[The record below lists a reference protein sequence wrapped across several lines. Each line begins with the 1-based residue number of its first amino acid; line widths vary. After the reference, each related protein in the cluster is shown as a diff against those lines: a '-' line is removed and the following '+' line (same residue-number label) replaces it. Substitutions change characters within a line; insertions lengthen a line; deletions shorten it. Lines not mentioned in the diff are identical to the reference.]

1 MKRFIKAI
9 LWLPLTLLKWLWSII
24 WGFIQ
29 TILLLAIIIFGLLY
43 YANHSDSQL
52 ANTISN
58 ISNQVVTFYNIWKD
72 SDAKLQDK
80 LSQKVSSDHYQ
91 HQDGVKWTKNEAS
104 VYIKTTNPIFV
115 NAYQAALNNWNST
128 GLFQFKLVDSE
139 DQADIVADE
148 TSDASLD
155 AAGIAKVQSQE
166 LLKVIRHADVYLN
179 AYYLLDNQYG
189 YNSERIVHTAEHELG
204 HSIGLDHKDDKES
217 VMQSSGSFYGIQE
230 TDREAVRALY
240 QNEK

>member
-24 WGFIQ
+24 WEFIQ

-80 LSQKVSSDHYQ
+80 LSQKVTSDHYK

-230 TDREAVRALY
+230 TDMEAVRALY

>member
-80 LSQKVSSDHYQ
+80 LSQKVTSDHYK

-217 VMQSSGSFYGIQE
+217 VMQSSGSIYGIQE
-230 TDREAVRALY
+230 TDMEAVRALY